1 MQVTLQTQNEGSGEK
16 ENAMELYA
24 FRVGK
29 IWYPKWR
36 HTDQGHEQAFHT
48 HTHTHTH
55 TESKMLIIENVRK
68 KYLTLCNHIKGCKLN
83 QK

>member
-1 MQVTLQTQNEGSGEK
+1 MPLELEKSGTPNGDTQTRDTN
-16 ENAMELYA
+16 
-24 FRVGK
+24 
-29 IWYPKWR
+29 R
-36 HTDQGHEQAFHT
+36 HF
-48 HTHTHTH
+48 THTH

>member
-1 MQVTLQTQNEGSGEK
+1 MRDQERKKTQWNYMPLELEKSGTPNGDTQTRDTN
-16 ENAMELYA
+16 
-24 FRVGK
+24 
-29 IWYPKWR
+29 R
-36 HTDQGHEQAFHT
+36 HFTHT

-83 QK
+83 HK